1 MDSYFTGI
9 WLLLAAVLI
18 PLAGAT
24 GWLLY
29 QRHKTARRRQ
39 RERRAFDELDD
50 LGIDDVGVFLETG
63 SESDQRLGGARLVRH
78 RQDLA
83 RKGTGFYLAPAD
95 EIDWHGV
102 ETGDQL
108 RLRFS
113 DQGVRHELR
122 CRFGGRTRLTSR
134 TRRRFGVEGRYLYR
148 LIPAGVIVRRERR
161 DMMRFYVGTEG
172 GTPQG
177 TTDARRFVGLEARI
191 RATDLDITGRR
202 RLPQRLRS
210 RELGAIGPDDGGAPD
225 DGGCSVDIVD
235 FSGTGLLVEASL
247 ATVGWLTGLG
257 DQEPPEAALDRLAE
271 QALLVT
277 VVTRLDFPAK
287 VEDLEPDVRPRTRLL
302 AEAARVS
309 LIEEDDTDDHVVRVG
324 LAFLYEPLD
333 RDPVTGWPLRWSLV
347 KGFAEADHFVAI
359 HSALNQAA
367 GRIQSDDPGAGRP
380 PSGSADL

>member
-1 MDSYFTGI
+1 MESYFIGI

-29 QRHKTARRRQ
+29 QRHRTARRRQ
-39 RERRAFDELDD
+39 RERRVFDELND

-63 SESDQRLGGARLVRH
+63 SEADQPLGGARLARH
-78 RQDLA
+78 QQDLA
-83 RKGTGFYLAPAD
+83 RKGTGFYVAPAD
-95 EIDWHGV
+95 ENDWH
-102 ETGDQL
+102 ELATGHEL

-113 DQGVRHELR
+113 DEGVRHELR
-122 CRFGGRTRLTSR
+122 CRIGGRARLTAR

-161 DMMRFYVGTEG
+161 DMMRFYVGSEG

-191 RATDLDITGRR
+191 RATDFDITGR

-210 RELGAIGPDDGGAPD
+210 RELGAIGPDDGGDAD
-225 DGGCSVDIVD
+225 DGGQSVDIVD

-257 DQEPPEAALDRLAE
+257 DPDTPEVALDQLAE
-271 QALLVT
+271 RALLVT

-309 LIEEDDTDDHVVRVG
+309 LIEEDDPDDHRVRIG

-367 GRIQSDDPGAGRP
+367 GRIQSEDPGTAPP
-380 PSGSADL
+380 PSR